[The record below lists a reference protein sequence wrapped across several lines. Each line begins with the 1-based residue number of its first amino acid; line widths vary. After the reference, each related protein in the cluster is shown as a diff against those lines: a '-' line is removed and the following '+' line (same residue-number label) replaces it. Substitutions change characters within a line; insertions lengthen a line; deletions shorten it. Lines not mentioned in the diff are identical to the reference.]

1 MKKQLL
7 TFLLLLPAC
16 LAIHAQYERDTAY
29 IDWMGTTYVLNFD
42 NPNPDLIEF
51 DPPENNVWQIGKP
64 NKEPFAPFTGTGA
77 IMTDTSHMLD
87 SALEHSFIL
96 KFHRLEESNAVRGW
110 SINFKQIYQFD
121 SLISGGYISVSYD
134 KGASWKNVVYDDFL
148 YDDSTGTM
156 ALMARLYDST
166 TIINNGQ
173 PALTGS
179 GKTNGEYVSGIH
191 KFFSCTI
198 WDAVWVYDIWVKFT
212 YINTG
217 NHNPHAGW
225 MIDYFYFSIDSWCEY
240 IYNDIDEQYKNG
252 VQIYPNPVRNEV
264 SINYPETGDTPLTLE
279 VYDLIGHKVFHRPGL
294 CGTSETVD
302 ISRLPNGHYLYLLYN
317 HTQNFKGQFI
327 IQK

>member
-16 LAIHAQYERDTAY
+16 LAIHAQYDRDTAY

-96 KFHRLEESNAVRGW
+96 KFHRLEESNAVREW
-110 SINFKQIYQFD
+110 WVQFMQNYEFD
-121 SLISGGYISVSYD
+121 SLVSGGYISVSYD
-134 KGASWKNVVYDDFL
+134 KGVSWKNVVYDD
-148 YDDSTGTM
+148 STGSM
-156 ALMARLYDST
+156 AMLNLLYDST
-166 TIINNGQ
+166 SAKINAQ
-173 PALTGS
+173 PILTGS
-179 GKTNGEYVSGIH
+179 GVSLEGH
-191 KFFSCTI
+191 PSSVGKFFSCTI

-217 NHNPHAGW
+217 KNNPHAGW

-240 IYNDIDEQYKNG
+240 IYNDIGKVEITEIG
-252 VQIYPNPVRNEV
+252 IYPNPAKKQVV
-264 SINYPETGDTPLTLE
+264 FNYPETSDTPLTLE
-279 VYDLIGHKVFHRPGL
+279 VYDLIGHKVFQRTGI
-294 CGTSETVD
+294 CGTTETVG
-302 ISRLPNGHYLYLLYN
+302 ISHLPNGSYLYHLYN
-317 HTQNFKGQFI
+317 NTNDFKGQFI